1 MRANKGVDL
10 QTGAAFLRNEFY
22 NISIYRVSFWL
33 NFIYTFLMMY
43 SVGYVWRA
51 LYAAN
56 PSVTGVSLSQMI
68 SYAVLGVALEAI
80 LHPRNGP
87 QTYIMEQVRK
97 GTIEMD
103 LMKPIDF
110 QFYMFAKNMGGLA
123 VRFLFLVLPSLI
135 AAYFLFS
142 LELPGVPAF
151 FGFFCSLACS
161 VIISFF
167 MNFILGLLSMITMN
181 IKNINWGYNA
191 VLRFFSGQMVPLWIF
206 PGILGTVSGILPFR
220 CIYAI
225 PMSIYIGNDAGVDML
240 RVLGVQFVWILLLW
254 VFSRL
259 LMKRVFARV
268 MIQGG

>member
-1 MRANKGVDL
+1 MRTNSVSL
-10 QTGAAFLRNEFY
+10 RMGAAFVHSEFL
-22 NISIYRVSFWL
+22 NISVYRVSFWL
-33 NFIYTFLMMY
+33 NLIYTFLMMY

-56 PSVTGVSLSQMI
+56 PSVTGVSLAQMI
-68 SYAVLGVALEAI
+68 SYAVMGVALEAI

-87 QTYIMEQVRK
+87 QSYIMEQVRK

-103 LMKPIDF
+103 ILKPVDF
-110 QFYMFAKNMGGLA
+110 QFYMFSKNMGGLA
-123 VRFLFLVLPSLI
+123 VRFFFLVLPSLI
-135 AAYFLFS
+135 TAYFLFS
-142 LELPGVPAF
+142 LKLPDLPALM
-151 FGFFCSLACS
+151 GFICSLACS

-167 MNFILGLLSMITMN
+167 LNFMLGLLSMVTMN

-206 PGILGTVSGILPFR
+206 PGILKIFGDILPFR

-225 PMSIYIGNDAGVDML
+225 PASIYIGNYAGMDML
-240 RVLGVQFVWILLLW
+240 GALGVQGAWIILLW
-254 VFSRL
+254 ISSRL
-259 LMKRVFARV
+259 LMKKVFAKV

>member
-1 MRANKGVDL
+1 MLFRSCRTVPVS
-10 QTGAAFLRNEFY
+10 GAAFFNRGIFPVFPGTAR
-22 NISIYRVSFWL
+22 STGAFWL
-33 NFIYTFLMMY
+33 FLQ
-43 SVGYVWRA
+43 
-51 LYAAN
+51 
-56 PSVTGVSLSQMI
+56 PC
-68 SYAVLGVALEAI
+68 
-80 LHPRNGP
+80 
-87 QTYIMEQVRK
+87 
-97 GTIEMD
+97 
-103 LMKPIDF
+103 
-110 QFYMFAKNMGGLA
+110 MFSDYQL
-123 VRFLFLVLPSLI
+123 
-135 AAYFLFS
+135 
-142 LELPGVPAF
+142 
-151 FGFFCSLACS
+151 
-161 VIISFF
+161 F